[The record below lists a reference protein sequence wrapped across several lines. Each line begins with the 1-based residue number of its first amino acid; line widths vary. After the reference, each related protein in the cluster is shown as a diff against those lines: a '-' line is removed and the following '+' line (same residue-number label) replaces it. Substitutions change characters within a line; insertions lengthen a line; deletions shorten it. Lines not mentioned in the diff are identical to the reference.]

1 MDVKLIGEKREP
13 ALGNAEDTGGEKM
26 PDTGEDREIRQ
37 RVNAKE
43 AEIVSETTKLL
54 QKSKPAVELKGNKRR
69 GAAVKKSKK
78 EAIGS

>member
-1 MDVKLIGEKREP
+1 
-13 ALGNAEDTGGEKM
+13 M

-54 QKSKPAVELKGNKRR
+54 QKSKPPVELKGDKRR
-69 GAAVKKSKK
+69 GAAKKNKK
-78 EAIGS
+78 EVIGS